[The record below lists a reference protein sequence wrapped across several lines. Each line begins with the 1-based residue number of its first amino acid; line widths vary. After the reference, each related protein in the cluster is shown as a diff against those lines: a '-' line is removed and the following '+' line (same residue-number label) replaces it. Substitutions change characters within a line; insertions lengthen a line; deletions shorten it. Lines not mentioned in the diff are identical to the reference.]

1 MEQTQISWR
10 TDGLS
15 RTPQGYLRI
24 QGYATISDAVLT
36 YTDTGG
42 EYRPPEEVNRQDSLD
57 TLKNIPITWGHPVQN
72 GKRVHLDPK
81 NTGKF
86 IKGYTTD
93 NVSIEGDL
101 VKVEMIITD
110 GDLITEIEAGKIAEL
125 SPGYDRFLDKRK
137 GAAKG
142 MAFDGIQRSI
152 TYNHL
157 AVVNKGRSGSRV
169 RLITDEEDNFMITIN
184 GKTYESAEAAQLAVD
199 TALAAEKA
207 RADAAESK
215 VDAEKAR
222 ADEAEAQL
230 AESNK
235 RADAFDSTINSK
247 VAELVALRTEAAKHL
262 PKEFKFD
269 GLNEVEIKSAVI
281 TARHDGLSL
290 EGKSPEYINA
300 RYDAIIE
307 LPVIDKQ
314 SRVDSAIEAV
324 GKGSSGQLNF
334 NPVLAAR
341 QANNNKRLGA

>member
-1 MEQTQISWR
+1 
-10 TDGLS
+10 
-15 RTPQGYLRI
+15 
-24 QGYATISDAVLT
+24 
-36 YTDTGG
+36 
-42 EYRPPEEVNRQDSLD
+42 
-57 TLKNIPITWGHPVQN
+57 
-72 GKRVHLDPK
+72 
-81 NTGKF
+81 
-86 IKGYTTD
+86 
-93 NVSIEGDL
+93 
-101 VKVEMIITD
+101 
-110 GDLITEIEAGKIAEL
+110 
-125 SPGYDRFLDKRK
+125 
-137 GAAKG
+137 
-142 MAFDGIQRSI
+142 
-152 TYNHL
+152 
-157 AVVNKGRSGSRV
+157 
-169 RLITDEEDNFMITIN
+169 MITIN

-230 AESNK
+230 AESK
-235 RADAFDSTINSK
+235 SRADAFDSTINEK
-247 VAELVALRTEAAKHL
+247 VAALVALRTEAAKHL

-307 LPVIDKQ
+307 LPVIEKQ